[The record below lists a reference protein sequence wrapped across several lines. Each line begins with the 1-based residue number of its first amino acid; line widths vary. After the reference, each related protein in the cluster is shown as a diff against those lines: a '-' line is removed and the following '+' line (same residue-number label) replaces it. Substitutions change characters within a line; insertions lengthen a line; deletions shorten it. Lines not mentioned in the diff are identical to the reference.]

1 MEISLLT
8 LKEREKTR
16 YFKDTA
22 RLVGSWGG
30 QIGMWIRKLLSLE
43 EEYWKTWFQADWLM
57 KGDRNIA
64 YFYQKA
70 SQRHKRNFICSVT
83 NSNGIAITDLT
94 GMIHK
99 VLNEDDISLERQY
112 TSDDVAKALKEM
124 KGIKITEPD
133 WNVLGPKVINMALG
147 IFMMIRILVP

>member
-1 MEISLLT
+1 
-8 LKEREKTR
+8 
-16 YFKDTA
+16 
-22 RLVGSWGG
+22 
-30 QIGMWIRKLLSLE
+30 
-43 EEYWKTWFQADWLM
+43 M